1 MDEDRIDGS
10 PASDQELAVSG
21 ERRNNEAAPLAR
33 GEDAAAKDR
42 LELELKL
49 EEAKRKAAEEQRKAA
64 EEQKQADA
72 ERRKADEASARSERE
87 RRKTARS
94 ERRSNRARSFIRLP
108 ISLKI
113 GIALG
118 VLAVIA
124 LTIIG
129 GSFLHNFLQPNEILT
144 SSQLAKMV
152 NVSRLS
158 TAEFIYNGIAE
169 QVDDEGNVRCHIYYE
184 AKIGAGVDMSQIQFE
199 IDQENR
205 IVYPIIPE
213 IEIEEPEIDEAS
225 IEFFERNPNIST
237 QDVMRVCKED
247 AQSEAEETGQIYETA
262 LINMRSAVEAL
273 TNPLVESYGYS
284 IEWERPATDSAEQ
297 QNGSEA
303 IGNAE

>member
-1 MDEDRIDGS
+1 MDEDRISDS
-10 PASDQELAVSG
+10 ATPDQELAVCG
-21 ERRNNEAAPLAR
+21 EEQN
-33 GEDAAAKDR
+33 GEVASPPSREDGAAKDR

-49 EEAKRKAAEEQRKAA
+49 EEAKRKTAEEQRRAA
-64 EEQKQADA
+64 EEQKHADA

-94 ERRSNRARSFIRLP
+94 ERRSDRVRSFIRLP

-118 VLAVIA
+118 VLVIA
-124 LTIIG
+124 VLAVVG
-129 GSFLHNFLQPNEILT
+129 GSLLHNFLQPNEILT

-169 QVDDEGNVRCHIYYE
+169 QVDDDGNVRCHVYYE

-199 IDQENR
+199 VDQENR
-205 IVYPIIPE
+205 IVYPIIPQ
-213 IEIEEPEIDEAS
+213 IEIAEPEIDEAS